1 MTRGVYKFQYQE
13 CERSKLKR
21 TSSAVQQSKL
31 TSGISNHNCC
41 CRGALLTSNHII
53 KVKGNAGQVVVY
65 PTGLLHRVTP
75 VTSGRRVCFIG
86 WIKSNVPVQEDRD
99 ALFTLTTEISR
110 LKEADGEKDIDKL
123 SYVLQYMIR
132 ALAR

>member
-1 MTRGVYKFQYQE
+1 MCIRD
-13 CERSKLKR
+13 
-21 TSSAVQQSKL
+21 
-31 TSGISNHNCC
+31 SNH
-41 CRGALLTSNHII
+41 GNHII

-86 WIKSNVPVQEDRD
+86 WIKSNVPAQEDRD
-99 ALFTLTTEISR
+99 ALFTLATEISR
-110 LKEADGEKDIDKL
+110 LKEAHGDKDSDKL
-123 SYVLQYMIR
+123 SYVLQHMTR